1 MLYSG
6 ILAIMGAILIGIALA
21 HDMRDAPQFIISLD
35 TIFLGV
41 SIANFGYWRQSN

>member
-6 ILAIMGAILIGIALA
+6 ILATTGAVLIGIALA
-21 HDMRDAPQFIISLD
+21 YHIREAPQFIISLD

-41 SIANFGYWRQSN
+41 AIANFGYWRQSN